1 MKKFAN
7 CSDHKLKK
15 VYRIFAFAGT
25 VDIQEASSSLLAA
38 KTPPERRNNG
48 WLSSVEVHFAA
59 LLLLLF
65 PFVCVVTGSSAPA
78 VSYALT
84 TTLGPVAPGQGIE
97 FTATVT
103 NLSTVAQYVSLSY
116 KVPKFTTSSNGYP
129 AGTALSYTM
138 GYIVAGATEVV
149 GLDFKVL
156 SGAQAPPEGSVVTL
170 VVSDEDRSI
179 SFSNDATVKSVPA
192 AVLELSTE
200 QGPTT
205 SGGNFSYTLAYHNG
219 TTSALANAPLSLP
232 VPAGASFVSADGGG
246 VLGTDGVVRWTL
258 SSVPAGGSGLV
269 NIKLKA
275 PTTTVAH
282 APLVVAAA
290 LRNSAGQILAQASD
304 AKAIYVTPALAYAL
318 TTTAN
323 PVQPGQGIEFTV
335 TVTNLSSAPQY
346 VSLYYDVP
354 QFTTSSNGYPAGT
367 GLSYTMGYVAAGA
380 TQVIGLDFKVLSGT
394 QAPPDGSLITLVVGD
409 ATTGGLVSSTATVRS
424 IPAAVLELSTQQG
437 PTTSGAKFS
446 YTLAYHNGT
455 TGALASAQLSLPLP
469 VGVSFVSADGGGVLG
484 TDGVVRWTL
493 SSVAAGTSG
502 QVNIN
507 LQAPTTTVAHAPL
520 VAAAALRN
528 SAGQIL
534 AQASDAK
541 AIYVT
546 PALAYALTTTANPVQ
561 PGQGIEFTV
570 TVTNLSTTPQ
580 YVSLYYDVP
589 QFTTSSN
596 GYPAGTGLSYT
607 MGFVAAGT
615 TQVVGLDFKVLSGTQ
630 APPDGSLITLVV
642 GDAVTGG
649 LVSGTATVRS
659 VPSTVLELATPQSP
673 VTSSGSFSYT
683 LAYHSGTSSAL
694 ANAQLSLPLPVG
706 VSFVSADGGGLLDA
720 DGVVR
725 WTLSSVPAGGSG
737 LVNINL
743 KAPSA
748 TVAHAPL
755 VVVAA
760 LRNSAGQILAQASDA
775 KAMDV
780 TRALAYALTTT
791 ANPVQPG
798 QGIEFTVTVT
808 NLSSAPQ
815 YVSLYYDVP
824 QFTTSSNGYPAGTGL
839 SYTMGYVAAGATQVV
854 SLDFKVLSGTQAPPD
869 GSLITLVVGD
879 ATTGGLVSS
888 SATVRSIP
896 AAVLELS
903 TAQSPVTSGGSLSYT
918 LAYHNGTTSALASA
932 QLSLP
937 LPVGV
942 SFVSATGGGVLGT
955 DGVVRWTL
963 SSVAAGASGQVNI
976 NLKAPTTTVA
986 HAPLVVAAALRNS
999 AGQILAQASDAK
1011 AMSVK
1016 PALSYVLTTTA
1027 TSVQSGQVIPFT
1039 VKVTNLSSTSQ
1050 YASLSYDV
1058 PQFTTSSN
1066 GYPAGTLLSYTFGYV
1081 VAGAT
1086 QTVTLDF
1093 TVLSGAQAP
1102 AHGSLITLLVS
1113 DRVNG
1118 ALVSKTAT
1126 VK

>member
-7 CSDHKLKK
+7 CSDNKPKK
-15 VYRIFAFAGT
+15 EHRRFAFAGA
-25 VDIQEASSSLLAA
+25 VDVQEASSSLMAA

-65 PFVCVVTGSSAPA
+65 PFVCVVTGSGAPA

-84 TTLGPVAPGQGIE
+84 TTLGPVVPGQGIE

-103 NLSTVAQYVSLSY
+103 NLSTVTQYVSLSY
-116 KVPKFTTSSNGYP
+116 KVPKFTTSGNGYP

-156 SGAQAPPEGSVVTL
+156 SGAQAPPDGSVVTL
-170 VVSDEDRSI
+170 VVSDEARSI
-179 SFSNDATVKSVPA
+179 SFSNEATVKSVPA

-219 TTSALANAPLSLP
+219 TTSALANAQLSLP

-246 VLGTDGVVRWTL
+246 VLATGEVVRWTL

-269 NIKLKA
+269 NINLKA
-275 PTTTVAH
+275 PITTVAH

-290 LRNSAGQILAQASD
+290 LRNSAGQILARASD

-346 VSLYYDVP
+346 VSLDYDVP

-424 IPAAVLELSTQQG
+424 VPSPVLELATAQS
-437 PTTSGAKFS
+437 PVTSGGSFA
-446 YTLAYHNGT
+446 YTLAYHN
-455 TGALASAQLSLPLP
+455 
-469 VGVSFVSADGGGVLG
+469 
-484 TDGVVRWTL
+484 
-493 SSVAAGTSG
+493 
-502 QVNIN
+502 
-507 LQAPTTTVAHAPL
+507 
-520 VAAAALRN
+520 
-528 SAGQIL
+528 
-534 AQASDAK
+534 
-541 AIYVT
+541 
-546 PALAYALTTTANPVQ
+546 
-561 PGQGIEFTV
+561 
-570 TVTNLSTTPQ
+570 
-580 YVSLYYDVP
+580 
-589 QFTTSSN
+589 
-596 GYPAGTGLSYT
+596 
-607 MGFVAAGT
+607 
-615 TQVVGLDFKVLSGTQ
+615 
-630 APPDGSLITLVV
+630 
-642 GDAVTGG
+642 
-649 LVSGTATVRS
+649 
-659 VPSTVLELATPQSP
+659 
-673 VTSSGSFSYT
+673 
-683 LAYHSGTSSAL
+683 GTSSAL

-706 VSFVSADGGGLLDA
+706 VSFVSADGGGLSDT

-737 LVNINL
+737 LVNIHL
-743 KAPSA
+743 KAPST

-780 TRALAYALTTT
+780 TPALAYALTTT

-798 QGIEFTVTVT
+798 QGIEFTMTVT

-888 SATVRSIP
+888 TATVRSIP
-896 AAVLELS
+896 AVLELS
-903 TAQSPVTSGGSLSYT
+903 TAQSPVTSGGSFSYT

-942 SFVSATGGGVLGT
+942 SFVSATVGGVLGS

-976 NLKAPTTTVA
+976 NLEAPTTTVA

-1016 PALSYVLTTTA
+1016 PALSYALTTTA
-1027 TSVQSGQVIPFT
+1027 TSVESGQVIPFT

-1050 YASLSYDV
+1050 YVSLSYDV
-1058 PQFTTSSN
+1058 PQFTTSSS
-1066 GYPAGTLLSYTFGYV
+1066 GYPAGTPLSYTFGYV